1 MDRNRLEK
9 LLHNLTHKTVAR
21 LITVELTSW
30 LKKWLNKSNYV
41 EYIKGIILIAKNHYK
56 GSQNG
61 DFKRYFQQEN
71 WYGCYDS
78 RKNSRYKLF

>member
-1 MDRNRLEK
+1 MIKIMDRNRLEK

-41 EYIKGIILIAKNHYK
+41 EYIKGINI
-56 GSQNG
+56 
-61 DFKRYFQQEN
+61 
-71 WYGCYDS
+71 DS
-78 RKNSRYKLF
+78 